1 MDVEEFYQ
9 MFMDRLEGK
18 IKGTPYEKSI
28 TNHFGGKTVN
38 QIIGKEC
45 QHS

>member
-18 IKGTPYEKSI
+18 LKGTPSEKSVLE
-28 TNHFGGKTVN
+28 HFGGKTAN
-38 QIIGKEC
+38 EIIGKDC
-45 QHS
+45 